1 MLRFKFLTFKGQLYK
16 ERSLGESLNT
26 RAVAPKLAAYLNHL
40 GRFIKMQWGLGI
52 YIFQSSPVNFDA
64 HPGLGTAVKVASWIL
79 AKSVSVP
86 SVDIQ

>member
-1 MLRFKFLTFKGQLYK
+1 
-16 ERSLGESLNT
+16 
-26 RAVAPKLAAYLNHL
+26 
-40 GRFIKMQWGLGI
+40 MQWGLGI

-86 SVDIQ
+86 SVDIQQVANSY